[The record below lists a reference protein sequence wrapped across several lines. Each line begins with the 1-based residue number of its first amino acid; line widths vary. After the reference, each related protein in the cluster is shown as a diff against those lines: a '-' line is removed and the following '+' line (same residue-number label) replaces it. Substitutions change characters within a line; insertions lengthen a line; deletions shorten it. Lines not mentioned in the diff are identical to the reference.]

1 MKRMDIFA
9 LTITMVLLSA
19 VPVNA
24 VTYEFHWNFGTEMA
38 RLLWPGDPVPV
49 CLGDWWS
56 GAEVYLYRVMD
67 DGTEQPINL
76 TCDDWQISTVTWFP
90 SGFPTEEFSY
100 CPKKLQGR
108 MLWNTSGSY
117 TVSAQAVFQGDKP
130 VQTHFPVTVAVW
142 KPVSIAFARYSDIYP
157 ANTGPTNNDSMVNG
171 WINITPSST
180 NLHGLTATTITMST
194 EAWDMVG
201 PHQHPHSGKKPAG
214 IVTTPVGN
222 QAGKLDFTYT
232 ASQVGQIEFVVASGC
247 SVGRIATAI
256 LVNFPGLQEIPAPA
270 SGDFYE
276 LIGQNSIHPSNHFIS
291 GYSYYALPKLVSKYS
306 SKQSVTHHLQL
317 NDCSLQWGGIF
328 DLEANW
334 TSPHSSHRKGN
345 CSDIGTHNL
354 TAYEVSCLASIL
366 EEMKTDGDIH
376 GYIPELS
383 KNHYHVVWEP

>member
-24 VTYEFHWNFGTEMA
+24 VTYEFHWNFGIEVS
-38 RLLWPGDPVPV
+38 RFLWPGDPVPV
-49 CLGDWWS
+49 CLGDWWA

-76 TCDDWQISTVTWFP
+76 ACDDWQISTATWFP
-90 SGFPTEEFSY
+90 AGFPTEDFLY

-180 NLHGLTATTITMST
+180 NLHGLTASTITMST

-256 LVNFPGLQEIPAPA
+256 LVNFPGLQKIPAPTSSFLYA
-270 SGDFYE
+270 LVGDT
-276 LIGQNSIHPSNHFIS
+276 SIHPSNHYLKS
-291 GYSYYALPKLVSKYS
+291 LSMLYELLNRWGNNNVLK
-306 SKQSVTHHLQL
+306 VTYMRI

-328 DLEANW
+328 DLYGNW
-334 TSPHSSHRKGN
+334 STPHSSHRIGN
-345 CSDIGTHNL
+345 CTDIGWANL
-354 TAYEVSCLASIL
+354 NQSQIQAL
-366 EEMKTDGDIH
+366 GDI
-376 GYIPELS
+376 LQS
-383 KNHYHVVWEP
+383 MKNDGFIKYYDDEGSNTHYHVVWF